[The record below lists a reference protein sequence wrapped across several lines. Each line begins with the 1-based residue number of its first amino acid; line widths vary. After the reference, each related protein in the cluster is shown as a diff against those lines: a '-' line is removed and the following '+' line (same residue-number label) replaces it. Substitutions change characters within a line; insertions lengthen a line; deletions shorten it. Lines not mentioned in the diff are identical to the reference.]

1 MAICMAM
8 EAAEAGVDGIG
19 IGMVFGVA
27 FPPIPETFLMG
38 VVDNEAGVS
47 LSSSLSLILSI
58 IFAEVV
64 LNESEDMGDRGFLCV
79 ESEKTQQPFQCVV
92 FGAKLLPLKF
102 SYCLHLQQNSSFRF
116 VMDCALIR
124 KVLPVLPSAVPEASS
139 ADNLSI
145 VSVLTLFKADE
156 SPKVGWISPM
166 TQQPL
171 AAAEHSCGLPDP
183 LFFYMLL
190 GTPVQVDRASYPFQ
204 SQALQ
209 SHPIFSDSIK
219 NIAIEYQENVQT

>member
-1 MAICMAM
+1 MAATGAGVMAICMAM

-79 ESEKTQQPFQCVV
+79 GSV
-92 FGAKLLPLKF
+92 FCRFDLLQEGCLACIELSLLPAFRKQKKTTLCNRK
-102 SYCLHLQQNSSFRF
+102 LH
-116 VMDCALIR
+116 
-124 KVLPVLPSAVPEASS
+124 
-139 ADNLSI
+139 
-145 VSVLTLFKADE
+145 
-156 SPKVGWISPM
+156 
-166 TQQPL
+166 
-171 AAAEHSCGLPDP
+171 
-183 LFFYMLL
+183 
-190 GTPVQVDRASYPFQ
+190 
-204 SQALQ
+204 
-209 SHPIFSDSIK
+209 
-219 NIAIEYQENVQT
+219 